1 MQDDTRAPA
10 AQPWL
15 RAIDVHHHIL
25 PDFYRDELQALGIP
39 TVLPGIDKPTW
50 NAGAS
55 LSMMDRHGIRAAV
68 TSVWPGVPTSLEVKP
83 AAEFARRVNEYL
95 AGLISDHPGR
105 FGAFAVLPFPHMDAV
120 LDEFA
125 YAVDV
130 LGLDGVGL
138 VSNYGGLYV
147 GDPSMDPLFAEAERR
162 HRPLFVHPTV
172 PPAGGLPLPDVPAP
186 WYEFPFETVRVAAQL
201 LCNRT
206 LETFPELSVILP
218 HGGGGLPSL
227 AGRLAAG
234 ALISPALAARLPEDP
249 MGSLRRLYL
258 DIAMTGDPHALAA
271 LRSFSPAS
279 RLLVGSDFP
288 LMPEAATLGTGHRVL
303 AHGKFDAEE
312 RLLLDHR
319 NAEGLFPRLSGKDV

>member
-1 MQDDTRAPA
+1 
-10 AQPWL
+10 
-15 RAIDVHHHIL
+15 
-25 PDFYRDELQALGIP
+25 
-39 TVLPGIDKPTW
+39 
-50 NAGAS
+50 
-55 LSMMDRHGIRAAV
+55 
-68 TSVWPGVPTSLEVKP
+68 
-83 AAEFARRVNEYL
+83 
-95 AGLISDHPGR
+95 
-105 FGAFAVLPFPHMDAV
+105 
-120 LDEFA
+120 
-125 YAVDV
+125 
-130 LGLDGVGL
+130 
-138 VSNYGGLYV
+138 
-147 GDPSMDPLFAEAERR
+147 
-162 HRPLFVHPTV
+162 
-172 PPAGGLPLPDVPAP
+172 VPAP

-234 ALISPALAARLPEDP
+234 ALISPALAARLPKDP

-271 LRSFSPAS
+271 LRSFSPVS